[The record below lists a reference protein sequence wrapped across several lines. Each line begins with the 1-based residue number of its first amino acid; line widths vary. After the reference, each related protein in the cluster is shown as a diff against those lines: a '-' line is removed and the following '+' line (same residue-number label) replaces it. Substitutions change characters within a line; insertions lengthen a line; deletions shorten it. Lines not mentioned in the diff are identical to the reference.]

1 MNYLTQTLE
10 VRKEAKSIRLYL
22 EILIYLFGIS
32 YDYKCKRNIVDTII
46 IYLKQRVWH
55 KYGQIDVQNE
65 SFFFNEMIATVT
77 HLLTNKNVQYTL
89 IITLSL
95 FRKE

>member
-46 IYLKQRVWH
+46 IYLK
-55 KYGQIDVQNE
+55 
-65 SFFFNEMIATVT
+65 
-77 HLLTNKNVQYTL
+77 
-89 IITLSL
+89 
-95 FRKE
+95 